1 MPVIIVVV
9 VAGLAVGLAAMRFL
23 RRRQDHGS
31 HGASVIELL
40 APIQLLAA
48 LFIGFVL
55 VEAAKSY
62 SEARAAAASEANIV
76 DNLFETA
83 EYLHQ
88 PRRQQLQ
95 AAVVCYARAVAG
107 PEWDAMKHGTSS
119 KVPNNW
125 TGAKGHGIRQT
136 LKRLYLE
143 LEPSSVL
150 LAKINAADSDRG
162 DARRDRLTYA
172 TPTIPAAVTTF
183 MLLLASLTLAAMVF
197 SIPRT
202 NNGPQL
208 ITVAVVA
215 GLIAMSL
222 LLIRNLDRP
231 FSGVLRLAPSAMQIS
246 AQQDGDDY
254 TAAYHHP
261 APCDNAGNPGGSQ

>member
-1 MPVIIVVV
+1 M
-9 VAGLAVGLAAMRFL
+9 
-23 RRRQDHGS
+23 
-31 HGASVIELL
+31 
-40 APIQLLAA
+40 
-48 LFIGFVL
+48 
-55 VEAAKSY
+55 
-62 SEARAAAASEANIV
+62 

-83 EYLHQ
+83 AYLRE
-88 PRRQQLQ
+88 PRRQELQ

-107 PEWDAMKHGTSS
+107 PEWDAMSHGTSS

-125 TGAKGHGIRQT
+125 TGAKGHGIRRS

-143 LEPSSVL
+143 LDPASVL
-150 LAKINAADSDRG
+150 LARINSADSARG

-172 TPTIPAAVTTF
+172 TPTIPTAVTTF

-208 ITVAVVA
+208 VTLAVVA

-254 TAAYHHP
+254 AAAYHRRP
-261 APCDNAGNPGGSQ
+261 PCDSVGNPSGPR